1 MIDLLLT
8 PLPDVWE
15 GRRIDPDFRP
25 MVWLSNQCLRHGMDE
40 DPNGM
45 VYEAFRRFYRDPVP
59 PAEAEDALQS
69 MLRFYTAGTPDSGGR
84 GSGSGSG
91 EVSYDFAY
99 DSGYILA
106 AFQQAYH
113 IDLTVERMHWWR
125 FRALFAALP
134 EETLMR
140 KIMTLRQ
147 TDTSGME
154 PRERQQ
160 YEDRKEAFALPR
172 ALKGGPR
179 IVSVEDHDA
188 AFLARFQ

>member
-25 MVWLSNQCLRHGMDE
+25 MVWLSNQGLRKQYETEPDIFFR
-40 DPNGM
+40 
-45 VYEAFRRFYRDPVP
+45 EAFRRFYRDPVP
-59 PAEAEDALQS
+59 LAEAEDALQS
-69 MLRFYTAGTPDSGGR
+69 MLRFYAAPMPEQGGR

-91 EVSYDFAY
+91 EVAYDFAY
-99 DSGYILA
+99 DSGYIAA
-106 AFQQAYH
+106 AFQQAYR
-113 IDLTVERMHWWR
+113 IDLTVERVHWWR

-147 TDTSGME
+147 TDTSEME

-172 ALKGGPR
+172 ALKGGSR